1 MSEWVGD
8 GSLVTTD
15 TGHQT
20 PGLQLSPANCTR
32 WRPPEGGQGPVV
44 TASHAQSTPSP
55 RTLIMNKVEPL
66 DQSIGTNSTNST
78 ELPNFE
84 TGDDRDLDHDAE
96 MSPETR
102 DDQCQSLEPSESH
115 VRQSTAEIRSDVI
128 RNDDPLPSIQSHHSE
143 KTVKDDV
150 SDGPEPGG
158 HTVIMHEDSHDDGR
172 SQINGHAPV
181 ALPDNTDTSPAPDT
195 DVDSG

>member
-1 MSEWVGD
+1 M
-8 GSLVTTD
+8 
-15 TGHQT
+15 
-20 PGLQLSPANCTR
+20 
-32 WRPPEGGQGPVV
+32 V

-78 ELPNFE
+78 ELPNFD
-84 TGDDRDLDHDAE
+84 TGDDRGDVDHDTE
-96 MSPETR
+96 MSPEETR
-102 DDQCQSLEPSESH
+102 DECQSLEPSESH

-128 RNDDPLPSIQSHHSE
+128 RNDDDPMPSIQSHHSE

-150 SDGPEPGG
+150 TDGPEPSG
-158 HTVIMHEDSHDDGR
+158 HTVIMPEDSHDGGL

-181 ALPDNTDTSPAPDT
+181 ALPDNTDTDMDP
-195 DVDSG
+195 G

>member
-1 MSEWVGD
+1 M
-8 GSLVTTD
+8 VTTD
-15 TGHQT
+15 TGHRRRGCSF
-20 PGLQLSPANCTR
+20 PR
-32 WRPPEGGQGPVV
+32 WRPPEGGQWPVV

-96 MSPETR
+96 VSPETR
-102 DDQCQSLEPSESH
+102 DECQSLEPSESH

-128 RNDDPLPSIQSHHSE
+128 RNDDPMPSIQSHHSE

-158 HTVIMHEDSHDDGR
+158 HTVMMHEDSHDDGL

-181 ALPDNTDTSPAPDT
+181 ALPDKTDTSPAPDT